1 MTDADVYSP
10 FGSLTNWAAGASVAE
25 LIAETVMAE
34 TVRWWCVGWRPSSG
48 DYQRY
53 TGIVGKSSHFPFAFA

>member
-10 FGSLTNWAAGASVAE
+10 SGSLTNWEAAASVTQ

-34 TVRWWCVGWRPSSG
+34 TVRWWTVGWRPSSG

-53 TGIVGKSSHFPFAFA
+53 TEIVGKSSRFPFAFA